1 MSIFNSSSDIKMF
14 DEQSFY
20 RAFEKDLYLARRSVI
35 IESPFITLRR
45 IDELLP
51 VLTKLRRKGVA
62 VTINTRNPI
71 EHDAEY
77 ETQALVAIEQL
88 QGLGVKVLY
97 TVKHHRKLAI
107 IDGSIAWNGG
117 LNILSQ
123 HGSCEIMWRVASEDI
138 ADQLLGFIGLIASQG
153 RTGALERRDDIIV

>member
-1 MSIFNSSSDIKMF
+1 MNIFSSPSGIQMY

-20 RAFEKDLYLARRSVI
+20 RAFQKDLYSARKNVI

-45 IDELLP
+45 IEELLP
-51 VLTKLRRKGVA
+51 VITKLRRKGVS

-71 EHDAEY
+71 EHEEEY
-77 ETQALVAIEQL
+77 EMQALVAIEKL
-88 QGLGVKVLY
+88 QGLGVRVLY

-107 IDGSIAWNGG
+107 IDGGIAWNGS

-123 HGSCEIMWRVASEDI
+123 HDSCEIMWRVVSKGI
-138 ADQLLGFIGLIASQG
+138 ADQLLGFIKLTKYTG
-153 RTGALERRDDIIV
+153 R

>member
-1 MSIFNSSSDIKMF
+1 MSIFNNAGDIKMF

-45 IDELLP
+45 INELLP

-77 ETQALVAIEQL
+77 ETQALIAIEQL

-107 IDGSIAWNGG
+107 IDGGIAWNGS

-123 HGSCEIMWRVASEDI
+123 HDSCEIMWRVASEGI
-138 ADQLLGFIGLIASQG
+138 ADQLLGFIKLTKYTG
-153 RTGALERRDDIIV
+153 R

>member
-1 MSIFNSSSDIKMF
+1 MNIFSSPSGTQMY

-20 RAFEKDLYLARRSVI
+20 RAFQKDLYSARKSVI

-51 VLTKLRRKGVA
+51 ALTKLRRKGVA

-77 ETQALVAIEQL
+77 EAQALVAIEQL

-107 IDGSIAWNGG
+107 IDGNIAWNGS
-117 LNILSQ
+117 LNVLSQ
-123 HGSCEIMWRVASEDI
+123 HDSCEIMWRVASEGI
-138 ADQLLGFIGLIASQG
+138 ADQLLGFIKLKKYTG
-153 RTGALERRDDIIV
+153 R

>member
-1 MSIFNSSSDIKMF
+1 MNIFNSTGGVKMY

-20 RAFEKDLYLARRSVI
+20 RAFEKDLYLARQRVI

-51 VLTKLRRKGVA
+51 VFTKLRRKGVA

-77 ETQALVAIEQL
+77 ETQALIAIEQL

-107 IDGSIAWNGG
+107 IDGTVAWNGS

-123 HGSCEIMWRVASEDI
+123 HDSCEIMWRVVSKGI
-138 ADQLLGFIGLIASQG
+138 ADQLLGFIKLTKYTG
-153 RTGALERRDDIIV
+153 R

>member
-1 MSIFNSSSDIKMF
+1 MSIFSSTGGIQMY

-20 RAFEKDLYLARRSVI
+20 RAFQKDLYSARKIVI

-45 IDELLP
+45 TEELLP
-51 VLTKLRRKGVA
+51 VITKLRRKGVS
-62 VTINTRNPI
+62 VTVNTRNPI
-71 EHDAEY
+71 EHEEEY
-77 ETQALVAIEQL
+77 EMQALVAIEKL

-107 IDGSIAWNGG
+107 IDGTVTWNGS

-123 HGSCEIMWRVASEDI
+123 HDSCEIMWRVASKGI
-138 ADQLLGFIGLIASQG
+138 ADQLLGFVKLTKYIGK
-153 RTGALERRDDIIV
+153 

>member
-1 MSIFNSSSDIKMF
+1 MSIFSSPSGVQMYN
-14 DEQSFY
+14 EQSFY
-20 RAFEKDLYLARRSVI
+20 RAFEKDLYLARHSVI

-51 VLTKLRRKGVA
+51 ALTKLRRKGVA

-77 ETQALVAIEQL
+77 ETQALVAIQQL

-107 IDGSIAWNGG
+107 IDGGIAWNGS

-123 HGSCEIMWRVASEDI
+123 HDSCEIMWRVASEGI
-138 ADQLLGFIGLIASQG
+138 ADQLLGFIKLKKYTG
-153 RTGALERRDDIIV
+153 R

>member
-20 RAFEKDLYLARRSVI
+20 RAFEKDLHLARRSVI

-51 VLTKLRRKGVA
+51 VFTKLRRKGVA

-77 ETQALVAIEQL
+77 ETQARIEMIAVLVVDQIMAD
-88 QGLGVKVLY
+88 
-97 TVKHHRKLAI
+97 
-107 IDGSIAWNGG
+107 IDNGG
-117 LNILSQ
+117 
-123 HGSCEIMWRVASEDI
+123 A
-138 ADQLLGFIGLIASQG
+138 LLEELKEEGDKNHVQS
-153 RTGALERRDDIIV
+153 TE

>member
-1 MSIFNSSSDIKMF
+1 MSIFNSYSAIQMY

-20 RAFEKDLYLARRSVI
+20 RAFQKDLYSARKSVI

-45 IDELLP
+45 IEELLP
-51 VLTKLRRKGVA
+51 VIIKLGRKGVL
-62 VTINTRNPI
+62 VTVNTRNPI
-71 EHDAEY
+71 EHDEEY
-77 ETQALVAIEQL
+77 EMQALVAIEKL

-107 IDGSIAWNGG
+107 IDGTVAWNGS

-123 HGSCEIMWRVASEDI
+123 HDSCEIMWRVVSKGI
-138 ADQLLGFIGLIASQG
+138 ADQLLGFIKLTKYTG
-153 RTGALERRDDIIV
+153 R

>member
-1 MSIFNSSSDIKMF
+1 MNIFSSPSGIQMY

-20 RAFEKDLYLARRSVI
+20 RAFQKDLYSARKIVI

-45 IDELLP
+45 TEELLP
-51 VLTKLRRKGVA
+51 VITKLRRKGVS
-62 VTINTRNPI
+62 VTVNTRNPI
-71 EHDAEY
+71 EHEEEY
-77 ETQALVAIEQL
+77 EMQALVAIEKL

-107 IDGSIAWNGG
+107 IDGTVTWNGS

-123 HGSCEIMWRVASEDI
+123 HDSCEIMWRVASKGI
-138 ADQLLGFIGLIASQG
+138 ADQLLGFVKLTKYIGK
-153 RTGALERRDDIIV
+153 

>member
-1 MSIFNSSSDIKMF
+1 MASWSTTKRKLAMNIFSSPSGTQMY

-20 RAFEKDLYLARRSVI
+20 RAFQKDLYSARKSVI

-45 IDELLP
+45 IEELLP
-51 VLTKLRRKGVA
+51 VITKLRRKGVL
-62 VTINTRNPI
+62 VTVNTRNPI
-71 EHDAEY
+71 EHDEEY
-77 ETQALVAIEQL
+77 EMQALVAIEKL

-107 IDGSIAWNGG
+107 IDGTVAWNGS

-123 HGSCEIMWRVASEDI
+123 HDSCEIMWRVASKDI
-138 ADQLLGFIGLIASQG
+138 ADQLLGFIKLTKYTG
-153 RTGALERRDDIIV
+153 R

>member
-1 MSIFNSSSDIKMF
+1 MF
-14 DEQSFY
+14 DEKSFY
-20 RAFEKDLYLARRSVI
+20 RVFEKDLYLARRSVI

-71 EHDAEY
+71 EHEEEY
-77 ETQALVAIEQL
+77 EMRALIAVEKL

-107 IDGSIAWNGG
+107 IDGMVAWNGS
-117 LNILSQ
+117 LNI
-123 HGSCEIMWRVASEDI
+123 
-138 ADQLLGFIGLIASQG
+138 
-153 RTGALERRDDIIV
+153 

>member
-1 MSIFNSSSDIKMF
+1 MNIFNSASDIKMF

-88 QGLGVKVLY
+88 QGLGVKVLC
-97 TVKHHRKLAI
+97 TVKYHRKLAI
-107 IDGSIAWNGG
+107 IDGMVAWHGS

-123 HGSCEIMWRVASEDI
+123 NDSCEIMWRVASKGI
-138 ADQLLGFIGLIASQG
+138 ADQLLGFIKLTKYMGEN
-153 RTGALERRDDIIV
+153 THFDVT

>member
-1 MSIFNSSSDIKMF
+1 MSIFSSPSGVRMYN
-14 DEQSFY
+14 EQSFY

-51 VLTKLRRKGVA
+51 MFTKLRRKGVS
-62 VTINTRNPI
+62 VTVNTRNPI

-107 IDGSIAWNGG
+107 IDGNIAWNGS

-123 HGSCEIMWRVASEDI
+123 HDSCEIMWRVASEGI
-138 ADQLLGFIGLIASQG
+138 ADQLLGFIKLKKYTG
-153 RTGALERRDDIIV
+153 R

>member
-1 MSIFNSSSDIKMF
+1 MNIFSSPSGTQMY

-20 RAFEKDLYLARRSVI
+20 RAFQKDLYSARKSVI

-45 IDELLP
+45 IEELLP
-51 VLTKLRRKGVA
+51 VVIKLRRKGVS
-62 VTINTRNPI
+62 VTVNTRNPI

-88 QGLGVKVLY
+88 QGLGVKVLC
-97 TVKHHRKLAI
+97 TVKYHRKLAI
-107 IDGSIAWNGG
+107 IDGMVAWHGS

-123 HGSCEIMWRVASEDI
+123 NDSCEIMWRVASKGI
-138 ADQLLGFIGLIASQG
+138 ADQLLGFIKLTKYTW
-153 RTGALERRDDIIV
+153 R

>member
-1 MSIFNSSSDIKMF
+1 MSIFNSASDIKMF

-51 VLTKLRRKGVA
+51 MFTKLRRKGVS
-62 VTINTRNPI
+62 VTVNTRNPI

-77 ETQALVAIEQL
+77 KTQALIAIEQL

-107 IDGSIAWNGG
+107 IDAGIAWNGS

-123 HGSCEIMWRVASEDI
+123 HDSCEIMWRVASEGI
-138 ADQLLGFIGLIASQG
+138 VDQLLGFIKLKKYTG
-153 RTGALERRDDIIV
+153 R

>member
-1 MSIFNSSSDIKMF
+1 MNIFNSASDIKMF

-45 IDELLP
+45 IDEPLP

-77 ETQALVAIEQL
+77 ETQARIEMIAVLVVDQIMAD
-88 QGLGVKVLY
+88 
-97 TVKHHRKLAI
+97 
-107 IDGSIAWNGG
+107 IDNGG
-117 LNILSQ
+117 
-123 HGSCEIMWRVASEDI
+123 A
-138 ADQLLGFIGLIASQG
+138 LLEELKKEGDKNHVQS
-153 RTGALERRDDIIV
+153 TE